1 MCVHLGKEPYIRSP
15 PLEQRVTRGAKQHL
29 TAKAC
34 LGLCRSTGLGVGGV
48 GAVGSGSRS
57 IHLRD
62 VLLNDVSDRAPA
74 PAVFAPQ
81 LATPFLH

>member
-15 PLEQRVTRGAKQHL
+15 PLEQRVTRGAKHL

-34 LGLCRSTGLGVGGV
+34 LGLCRSTGLAVGV
-48 GAVGSGSRS
+48 VGSGSRS

-62 VLLNDVSDRAPA
+62 VLLNDVSDQAPA

-81 LATPFLH
+81 LATPFLHES